1 MGLCMSDA
9 ASNDA
14 ISRDPP
20 GENSVVARV
29 ATDAVTARRL
39 GDVLAELFAPGEAV
53 IAAFA
58 TGPGGTGGALGRGSK
73 NDLDWTVEVY
83 FQHGPDENAVRARI
97 GELADA
103 DTARRLAFGT
113 VAKRDWVAASLAGL
127 PPVEAGRF
135 FVHGS
140 HDRLRI
146 PPNRIAIEIEAAL
159 AFGTGHHATTR
170 GCLLALD
177 RLLKR
182 RRPRAILDVGTGTG
196 VLAIAAARASHRRV
210 LAGDIDRTS
219 VRVARDNARLNRTA
233 AAIETIFANGVAD
246 RRVRDRAPFDLIFGN
261 IVLIPLK
268 RLARPLGVLIAPGG
282 HIVLSGLLAGE
293 ANAAIA
299 AYRAVGLV
307 LERRITLDGWTTL
320 VVVRPAAQRLRGHL
334 RPLR

>member
-1 MGLCMSDA
+1 ML
-9 ASNDA
+9 NDT
-14 ISRDPP
+14 SGNVLDGDRP

-29 ATDAVTARRL
+29 ATDAATARRL

-58 TGPGGTGGALGRGSK
+58 TGSAGTGGAASPGSK
-73 NDLDWTVEVY
+73 IDLHWTVEIY
-83 FQHGPDENAVRARI
+83 FQHAPDESAVRASI
-97 GELADA
+97 SELAGVDA
-103 DTARRLAFGT
+103 ARRLAFDT

-140 HDRLRI
+140 HDRQRI

-177 RLLKR
+177 RALKR
-182 RRPRAILDVGTGTG
+182 CRPRAILDVGTGTG

-233 AAIETIFANGVAD
+233 GAIETIVANGVAD
-246 RRVRDRAPFDLIFGN
+246 RRVRARAPFDLIFGN
-261 IVLIPLK
+261 ILLIPLK
-268 RLARPLGVLIAPGG
+268 RLAQPLGALVAPRGR
-282 HIVLSGLLAGE
+282 IVLSGLLAGE

-320 VVVRPAAQRLRGHL
+320 VVARPAKL
-334 RPLR
+334 RPRGELRPPR

>member
-1 MGLCMSDA
+1 MGLCMSIA
-9 ASNDA
+9 V
-14 ISRDPP
+14 SRDAMSEESP

-58 TGPGGTGGALGRGSK
+58 TGSTGTGGAASRGNK
-73 NDLDWTVEVY
+73 NDLDWTVEIY
-83 FQHGPDENAVRARI
+83 FQHAPDESAVRTRI
-97 GELADA
+97 GELAGA

-140 HDRLRI
+140 HDRQRI

-177 RLLKR
+177 RLLKQY
-182 RRPRAILDVGTGTG
+182 RPRAILDVGTGTG

-210 LAGDIDRTS
+210 TAGDIDRTS

-233 AAIETIFANGVAD
+233 GAIETIVANGVAD
-246 RRVRDRAPFDLIFGN
+246 RRVGGRAPFDLVFGN
-261 IVLIPLK
+261 ILLIPLK
-268 RLARPLGVLIAPGG
+268 RLARPLGALVTPGG
-282 HIVLSGLLAGE
+282 RIVLSGLLAGE
-293 ANAAIA
+293 ANAAIT

-320 VVVRPAAQRLRGHL
+320 VVVRPAAVRPRGDL
-334 RPLR
+334 RPPG